1 MIIELG
7 SRNGATFFEP
17 QGREVAE
24 MVSRKGAAA
33 QRFWWV
39 DPLVELQRDVFW
51 TAGAQSRR
59 DGFSQRRGGATFFG
73 GLTRWWS
80 YSATFFEP
88 QGREG
93 AELVGRVLPMV
104 KSRGR

>member
-17 QGREVAE
+17 QWREVAE

-39 DPLVELQRDVFW
+39 DPLVELQRDVFLDRR
-51 TAGAQSRR
+51 GAK
-59 DGFSQRRGGATFFG
+59 SQRWFLATARRRNVF
-73 GLTRWWS
+73 WWVD
-80 YSATFFEP
+80 
-88 QGREG
+88 Q
-93 AELVGRVLPMV
+93 LVKLQRNVL
-104 KSRGR
+104 